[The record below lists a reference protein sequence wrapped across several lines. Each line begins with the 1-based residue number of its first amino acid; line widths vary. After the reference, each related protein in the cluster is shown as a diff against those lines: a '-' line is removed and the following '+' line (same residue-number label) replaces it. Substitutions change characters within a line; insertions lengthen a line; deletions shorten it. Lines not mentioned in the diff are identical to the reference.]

1 MTNSAA
7 KTYQTQQI
15 MTASPAK
22 LVAMLFDRA
31 IGSLKEAVE
40 AIGRGD
46 IEARCRANKRA
57 TEIVYHLYMTLDL
70 ERGGEIAAN
79 LKNLYGF
86 ALRKLPEV
94 DFKNDPQ
101 AAEDVIR
108 LLEPLRR
115 SWHELAEQGPA
126 APRPAAAAASGYA
139 AAGAPAARPAAAR
152 PEQPAPA
159 RRQLYVS
166 A

>member
-1 MTNSAA
+1 MNNSAA

-40 AIGRGD
+40 AIERGD
-46 IEARCRANKRA
+46 IEGRCRANKRA
-57 TEIVYHLYMTLDL
+57 TEIVYHLFMTLDL

-79 LKNLYGF
+79 LKNLYSF

-94 DFKNDPQ
+94 DFKNDVQ
-101 AAEDVIR
+101 AAHDVIR

-115 SWHELAEQGPA
+115 SWQELADQGA
-126 APRPAAAAASGYA
+126 QAPRPAAAATGYG
-139 AAGAPAARPAAAR
+139 AAGGQAARPVSEQA
-152 PEQPAPA
+152 EQPAPT